1 MLIKRQILTGQSN
14 RSNKMWCD
22 KTFSL
27 AKYQSMNYETIVIEP
42 YKLTNDKFLSPAE
55 AIAALK
61 AKIDNVTPVAVIMIS
76 SVTEA
81 DFINQLTALSNCW
94 DLPEI
99 NRALRT
105 AKTVQDLDA
114 TKMIIP
120 SPADSKNVKQLS
132 SGNTRAIVNSQT
144 LAAAQIDSPAS
155 ISGVM
160 KQLEKFAGQKKSAL
174 NEIAKNVQGLTG
186 GSVDIKFYY
195 GLPADLKKELP
206 NSEHIFTFLLAFS
219 DENLKPIL
227 DLVHDRKL
235 NNRI

>member
-1 MLIKRQILTGQSN
+1 MLIKHQTLTGLLN
-14 RSNKMWCD
+14 RSSKMWCD

-42 YKLTNDKFLSPAE
+42 YKITNDKFLSPAE

-61 AKIDNVTPVAVIMIS
+61 TKIDSSIPVAVIMIS
-76 SVTEA
+76 SVTETN
-81 DFINQLTALSNCW
+81 FINKLTELSKCW

-120 SPADSKNVKQLS
+120 SPAGRKNVKQLS
-132 SGNTRAIVNSQT
+132 SGNTRAIINSQT
-144 LAAAQIDSPAS
+144 LAAAQIDSKAS

-160 KQLEKFAGQKKSAL
+160 KQLEQFSEQKKVAL
-174 NEIAKNVQGLTG
+174 NEIAKTVQGLAG
-186 GSVDIKFYY
+186 GSIDIKFYY

-206 NSEHIFTFLLAFS
+206 NGEHIFTFLLAFS

>member
-1 MLIKRQILTGQSN
+1 
-14 RSNKMWCD
+14 MWCD

-55 AIAALK
+55 AVTALK
-61 AKIDNVTPVAVIMIS
+61 RKIDSSIPVAVIMIS
-76 SVTEA
+76 SVTEVN
-81 DFINQLTALSNCW
+81 FINKLTELSNCW

-99 NRALRT
+99 KRALRT

-120 SPADSKNVKQLS
+120 NPADRKNVKQLS
-132 SGNTRAIVNSQT
+132 SDNTRAIVNSQT
-144 LAAAQIDSPAS
+144 LAAAQMDSPAS
-155 ISGVM
+155 ISSVM

-174 NEIAKNVQGLTG
+174 NEIAKNAQGLTG
-186 GSVDIKFYY
+186 GSIDIKFYY
-195 GLPADLKKELP
+195 GFPADLSRELP
-206 NSEHIFTFLLAFS
+206 NNEHIFTFLLAFS

>member
-1 MLIKRQILTGQSN
+1 
-14 RSNKMWCD
+14 MWCD

-27 AKYQSMNYETIVIEP
+27 AKYQSMNYEAIVIEP
-42 YKLTNDKFLSPAE
+42 YKQTNDKFLSPSE
-55 AIAALK
+55 AITALK
-61 AKIDNVTPVAVIMIS
+61 TKIDSSNHVAVIMIS
-76 SVTEA
+76 SLTET
-81 DFINQLTALSNCW
+81 DFINQLTALANCW

-99 NRALRT
+99 KRALRT
-105 AKTVQDLDA
+105 AKTVQDLDT

-120 SPADSKNVKQLS
+120 SPTDRKNVKQLS

-144 LAAAQIDSPAS
+144 LAAAQMDSPAS

-174 NEIAKNVQGLTG
+174 NEITKNVQGLTG
-186 GSVDIKFYY
+186 GSIDIKFYY

-206 NSEHIFTFLLAFS
+206 NCEHIFTFLLAFS
-219 DENLKPIL
+219 DENLTPIL

>member
-1 MLIKRQILTGQSN
+1 
-14 RSNKMWCD
+14 MWCD

-42 YKLTNDKFLSPAE
+42 YKQTNDKFLSPAE

-105 AKTVQDLDA
+105 AKTVQDLDV
-114 TKMIIP
+114 TKMVIP

-160 KQLEKFAGQKKSAL
+160 KQLEQFAEQKKVAL
-174 NEIAKNVQGLTG
+174 NEITKNVQGLTG
-186 GSVDIKFYY
+186 GSVNIKFYY

-206 NSEHIFTFLLAFS
+206 NNEHIFTFLLAFS
-219 DENLKPIL
+219 DENLTPIL

>member
-1 MLIKRQILTGQSN
+1 MLIKRQILSGQSN

-55 AIAALK
+55 AVTALK
-61 AKIDNVTPVAVIMIS
+61 RKIDSSIPVAVIMIS
-76 SVTEA
+76 SVTEVN
-81 DFINQLTALSNCW
+81 FINKLTELSNCW

-99 NRALRT
+99 KRALRT

-120 SPADSKNVKQLS
+120 NPADRKNVKQLS

-160 KQLEKFAGQKKSAL
+160 KQLEQFAGQKKSAL
-174 NEIAKNVQGLTG
+174 NEIAKNVQGFTG

-219 DENLKPIL
+219 DENLTPIL

>member
-1 MLIKRQILTGQSN
+1 
-14 RSNKMWCD
+14 MWCD

-42 YKLTNDKFLSPAE
+42 YKQTNDKFLSPAE

-105 AKTVQDLDA
+105 AKTVQDLDV
-114 TKMIIP
+114 TKMVIP

-144 LAAAQIDSPAS
+144 LAAAQMDSPAS
-155 ISGVM
+155 ISSVM

-174 NEIAKNVQGLTG
+174 NEIAKNVQGLAG
-186 GSVDIKFYY
+186 GSIDIKFYY

-206 NSEHIFTFLLAFS
+206 NNEHIFTFLLAFS
-219 DENLKPIL
+219 DENLTPIL

>member
-1 MLIKRQILTGQSN
+1 
-14 RSNKMWCD
+14 MWCD

-42 YKLTNDKFLSPAE
+42 YKITNDKFLSPAE

-61 AKIDNVTPVAVIMIS
+61 TKIDSSYHVAVIMIS
-76 SVTEA
+76 SLTET

-99 NRALRT
+99 KRALRT
-105 AKTVQDLDA
+105 AKTVQDLDT
-114 TKMIIP
+114 TKMVIP
-120 SPADSKNVKQLS
+120 SPAGRKMVKQLS

-160 KQLEKFAGQKKSAL
+160 KQLEQFAEQKKMAL
-174 NEIAKNVQGLTG
+174 NEITKNVQGLTG

-206 NSEHIFTFLLAFS
+206 NSEHIFTGIFR
-219 DENLKPIL
+219 
-227 DLVHDRKL
+227 RKL
-235 NNRI
+235 NPYFGSSA

>member
-1 MLIKRQILTGQSN
+1 
-14 RSNKMWCD
+14 MWCD

-42 YKLTNDKFLSPAE
+42 YQQTNDKFLSPEE
-55 AIAALK
+55 AIKALQS
-61 AKIDNVTPVAVIMIS
+61 KIDSITPVAVILIS
-76 SVTEA
+76 SVTETG
-81 DFINQLTALSNCW
+81 FISQLTALSQCW

-99 NRALRT
+99 KRALRT
-105 AKTVQDLDA
+105 AKTVQDLDI
-114 TKMIIP
+114 TKMVIP
-120 SPADSKNVKQLS
+120 NPADRKNVKQLS

-160 KQLEKFAGQKKSAL
+160 KQLEKFAGQKKLAL

-186 GSVDIKFYY
+186 GSIDIKFYY
-195 GLPADLKKELP
+195 GFPADLSRELP
-206 NSEHIFTFLLAFS
+206 NGEHIFTFLLAFS
-219 DENLKPIL
+219 DENLTPIL

>member
-1 MLIKRQILTGQSN
+1 MLIKRWILNGQLS

-42 YKLTNDKFLSPAE
+42 YKQTNDKFLSPAE

-61 AKIDNVTPVAVIMIS
+61 TKIDSSIPVAVIMIS
-76 SVTEA
+76 SVTEVN
-81 DFINQLTALSNCW
+81 FINKLTELSNCW

-99 NRALRT
+99 KRALRT
-105 AKTVQDLDA
+105 AKTVQNLDA

-120 SPADSKNVKQLS
+120 RPAGRKKVRQLS
-132 SGNTRAIVNSQT
+132 SGNTRAIVNSQV
-144 LAAAQIDSPAS
+144 LATAQIDNPAS
-155 ISGVM
+155 INGIM
-160 KQLEKFAGQKKSAL
+160 QQLEKFAEQKQQAL
-174 NEIAKNVQGLTG
+174 NEMANNVQAFTG
-186 GSVDIKFYY
+186 GSIDIKFYY
-195 GLPADLKKELP
+195 GLPADLNRELP
-206 NSEHIFTFLLAFS
+206 NNEHIFTFLLAFS

>member
-1 MLIKRQILTGQSN
+1 
-14 RSNKMWCD
+14 MWCD

-27 AKYQSMNYETIVIEP
+27 AKYQSMNYEAIVIEP
-42 YKLTNDKFLSPAE
+42 YKQTNDKFLSPAE

-81 DFINQLTALSNCW
+81 DFINKLTELSNCW

-99 NRALRT
+99 KRALRT
-105 AKTVQDLDA
+105 AVTVKDLDA
-114 TKMIIP
+114 TKMVIP
-120 SPADSKNVKQLS
+120 SPAGRKNVKQLS
-132 SGNTRAIVNSQT
+132 SSNTRAIVNSQT
-144 LAAAQIDSPAS
+144 LAAAQVDSPAS

-160 KQLEKFAGQKKSAL
+160 KQLEKFAGQKKSVL
-174 NEIAKNVQGLTG
+174 NEITKNVQGLTG
-186 GSVDIKFYY
+186 SGIDIKFYY
-195 GLPADLKKELP
+195 GPPADLKKELP
-206 NSEHIFTFLLAFS
+206 NCEHIFTFLLAFS
-219 DENLKPIL
+219 DENLTPIL

>member
-1 MLIKRQILTGQSN
+1 
-14 RSNKMWCD
+14 MWCD

-42 YKLTNDKFLSPAE
+42 YKQTNDKFLSPAE

-61 AKIDNVTPVAVIMIS
+61 AKIDTVTPVAVIMIS
-76 SVTEA
+76 SLTET

-120 SPADSKNVKQLS
+120 SPAGQKMVKQLS
-132 SGNTRAIVNSQT
+132 SGNTRAIINSHV
-144 LAAAQIDSPAS
+144 LAAAQMDSPAS
-155 ISGVM
+155 ISSVM

-174 NEIAKNVQGLTG
+174 NEIAKNVQWLAG
-186 GSVDIKFYY
+186 GSIDIKFYY
-195 GLPADLKKELP
+195 GLPADLKTELP
-206 NSEHIFTFLLAFS
+206 NGEHIFTFLLAFS
-219 DENLKPIL
+219 DENLTPIL

>member
-1 MLIKRQILTGQSN
+1 
-14 RSNKMWCD
+14 MWCD

-42 YKLTNDKFLSPAE
+42 YKITNDKFLSPAE

-81 DFINQLTALSNCW
+81 DFINKLTELSNCW

-99 NRALRT
+99 KRALRT
-105 AKTVQDLDA
+105 AVTVKDLDA
-114 TKMIIP
+114 TKMVIP
-120 SPADSKNVKQLS
+120 SPASRKNVKQLS
-132 SGNTRAIVNSQT
+132 SSNTRAIVNSQT
-144 LAAAQIDSPAS
+144 LAAAQVDSPAS

-160 KQLEKFAGQKKSAL
+160 KQLEKFAGQKKSVL
-174 NEIAKNVQGLTG
+174 NEITKNVQGLTG
-186 GSVDIKFYY
+186 SGIDIKFYY

-206 NSEHIFTFLLAFS
+206 NCEHIFTFLLAFS
-219 DENLKPIL
+219 DENLTTIL

>member
-1 MLIKRQILTGQSN
+1 
-14 RSNKMWCD
+14 MWCD

-42 YKLTNDKFLSPAE
+42 YKQTNDKFLSPAE

-61 AKIDNVTPVAVIMIS
+61 GKIDNVTPVAVMMIS

-99 NRALRT
+99 KRALRT
-105 AKTVQDLDA
+105 AVTVKDLDA
-114 TKMIIP
+114 TKMVIP
-120 SPADSKNVKQLS
+120 SPADRKNVKQLS

-144 LAAAQIDSPAS
+144 LVAAQIDSPAS
-155 ISGVM
+155 ISDVI
-160 KQLEKFAGQKKSAL
+160 KQLERFAGQKKSVL

-186 GSVDIKFYY
+186 GSIDIKFYY
-195 GLPADLKKELP
+195 GFPADLSQELP
-206 NSEHIFTFLLAFS
+206 NNEHIFTFLLAFS
-219 DENLKPIL
+219 DNNLQPIL

-235 NNRI
+235 ID

>member
-1 MLIKRQILTGQSN
+1 
-14 RSNKMWCD
+14 MWCD

-42 YKLTNDKFLSPAE
+42 YKQTNDKFLSPAE

-61 AKIDNVTPVAVIMIS
+61 TKIDSSNHVAVIMIS
-76 SVTEA
+76 SLTET

-105 AKTVQDLDA
+105 AKTVQDLDV
-114 TKMIIP
+114 TKMVIP
-120 SPADSKNVKQLS
+120 SPAGRKNVKQLS

-144 LAAAQIDSPAS
+144 LAAAQVDSPAS

-174 NEIAKNVQGLTG
+174 NELTKNVRGLTG
-186 GSVDIKFYY
+186 GSIDIKFYY

-206 NSEHIFTFLLAFS
+206 NNEHIFTFLLAFS

-227 DLVHDRKL
+227 DLVHDRKF

>member
-1 MLIKRQILTGQSN
+1 
-14 RSNKMWCD
+14 MWCD

-27 AKYQSMNYETIVIEP
+27 AKYQSMNYETIAIDP
-42 YKLTNDKFLSPAE
+42 YKQTNDKFLSPAE

-105 AKTVQDLDA
+105 AKTVQDLDV
-114 TKMIIP
+114 TKMVIP

-160 KQLEKFAGQKKSAL
+160 KQLEQFAEQKKVAL
-174 NEIAKNVQGLTG
+174 NEITKNVQGFTG

-219 DENLKPIL
+219 DENLTPIL

>member
-1 MLIKRQILTGQSN
+1 
-14 RSNKMWCD
+14 MWCD

-42 YKLTNDKFLSPAE
+42 YKQTNDKFLSPAE

-105 AKTVQDLDA
+105 AKTVQDLDV
-114 TKMIIP
+114 TKMVIP

-160 KQLEKFAGQKKSAL
+160 KQLEQFAEQKKVAL
-174 NEIAKNVQGLTG
+174 NEITKNVQGLTG

-206 NSEHIFTFLLAFS
+206 NNEHIFTFLLAFS
-219 DENLKPIL
+219 DENLTPIL

>member
-1 MLIKRQILTGQSN
+1 
-14 RSNKMWCD
+14 MWCD

-42 YKLTNDKFLSPAE
+42 YKITNDKFLSPAE

-61 AKIDNVTPVAVIMIS
+61 TKIDSSYHVAVIMIS
-76 SVTEA
+76 SLTET

-99 NRALRT
+99 KRALRT
-105 AKTVQDLDA
+105 AKTVQDLDT
-114 TKMIIP
+114 TKMVIP
-120 SPADSKNVKQLS
+120 SPAGRKMVKQLS

-160 KQLEKFAGQKKSAL
+160 KQLEQFAEQKKMAL
-174 NEIAKNVQGLTG
+174 NEITKNVQGLTG

-219 DENLKPIL
+219 DENLTPIL

>member
-1 MLIKRQILTGQSN
+1 
-14 RSNKMWCD
+14 MWCD

-42 YKLTNDKFLSPAE
+42 YKQTNDKFLSPAE

-61 AKIDNVTPVAVIMIS
+61 AKIDTVTPVAVIMIS
-76 SVTEA
+76 SLTET
-81 DFINQLTALSNCW
+81 DFINQLTALSDCW

-120 SPADSKNVKQLS
+120 SPAGQKMVKQLS

-144 LAAAQIDSPAS
+144 LAAAQIDSSAS

-160 KQLEKFAGQKKSAL
+160 KQLEQFAEQKKVAL
-174 NEIAKNVQGLTG
+174 NEITKNVQGLTG

>member
-1 MLIKRQILTGQSN
+1 MLIKRQILSGQSN

-27 AKYQSMNYETIVIEP
+27 AKYQSMYYETIVIEP
-42 YKLTNDKFLSPAE
+42 YKQTNDKFLSPAE

-61 AKIDNVTPVAVIMIS
+61 TKIDSSNHVAVIMIS
-76 SVTEA
+76 SLTET

-99 NRALRT
+99 KRALRT
-105 AKTVQDLDA
+105 AVTVKDLDA

-120 SPADSKNVKQLS
+120 NPGGRKNVKQLS

-160 KQLEKFAGQKKSAL
+160 KQLEQFAEQKKVAL
-174 NEIAKNVQGLTG
+174 NEITKNIQGLTG
-186 GSVDIKFYY
+186 GSIDIKFYY
-195 GLPADLKKELP
+195 GIPADLSRELP
-206 NSEHIFTFLLAFS
+206 NNEHIFTFLLAFS
-219 DENLKPIL
+219 DENLTPIL

>member
-1 MLIKRQILTGQSN
+1 
-14 RSNKMWCD
+14 MWRD

-42 YKLTNDKFLSPAE
+42 YKQTNDKFLSPAE

-105 AKTVQDLDA
+105 AKTVQDLDV
-114 TKMIIP
+114 TKMVIP

-144 LAAAQIDSPAS
+144 LAAAQMDSPAS
-155 ISGVM
+155 ISSVM

-174 NEIAKNVQGLTG
+174 NEIAKNVQGLAG
-186 GSVDIKFYY
+186 GSIDIKFYY

-206 NSEHIFTFLLAFS
+206 NNEHIFTFLLAFS
-219 DENLKPIL
+219 DENLTPIL

>member
-1 MLIKRQILTGQSN
+1 
-14 RSNKMWCD
+14 MWCD

-42 YKLTNDKFLSPAE
+42 YKQTNDKFLSPAE

-61 AKIDNVTPVAVIMIS
+61 TKIDSSIPVAVIMLS
-76 SVTEA
+76 SVTET
-81 DFINQLTALSNCW
+81 DFIDKLTELSNCW

-99 NRALRT
+99 KRALRT
-105 AKTVQDLDA
+105 AKTVQNLDA
-114 TKMIIP
+114 TKMVIP

-160 KQLEKFAGQKKSAL
+160 KQLEQFAEQKKVAL
-174 NEIAKNVQGLTG
+174 NEITKNVQGLTG

-195 GLPADLKKELP
+195 GFPADLSRELP